1 MKSVIISLKD
11 YQKTILQVAFGLLFV
26 ALGIYFMKHE
36 IGELS
41 NVRQTL
47 NKAEPSWVL
56 AGLFL
61 LAAFVVVQGMMYQ
74 QSFRAIHERIK
85 LSTGINLYLKR
96 NLVSV
101 FLPAGMLTNMLFFN
115 ESVERKDG
123 VDRTQIYFASSI
135 FSICS
140 ILSGLVVG
148 IPALFWLVLKQRVT
162 GQMVTG
168 ILVVAVFLGLI
179 IAAVIS
185 FIKRGWIFHQLE
197 KRAPAVVQVL
207 NEMSQRSFSRRR
219 FWMVVGLSMIIEV
232 IGISHLWI
240 AVKALGGTPTLA
252 MSLIGYSIV
261 LLLLMSSP
269 FLRGIG
275 AVEAALTYALTLF
288 GFSTVM
294 ALSVAFLFRFFEF
307 WAVLVLG
314 LMAMVARRDNLVLRL
329 LPALLLFLLGLINIL
344 SGITPALPERL
355 ESLSR
360 LIPLGAIQASNWLVI
375 LSGIILLATS
385 IYLFRGLRNAWIM
398 AVVLTALSLAAHLT
412 KGIDWEEA
420 SVALVTLASLI
431 YQRHQYFV
439 KPDLKLARQSF
450 FPGIVAVFS
459 VVLFGTLAFWFIH
472 PRHFNED
479 FALWDSIRE
488 SFTTFFLFNDALTPV
503 TPFGSQLINGMHILG
518 GLTMIYCV
526 YLLFRPL
533 IVRNAH
539 AALEDR
545 DLAVALTGKYGKSSL
560 DYFKT
565 YGDKEYWFSED
576 QEGFVAFRTSRNFA
590 IVLENPV
597 CKDTVAMEANIMAFD
612 AFCTKNGLRAAYY
625 RIPETTRAS
634 YEKLGKKLVP
644 VGEVAVVNLES
655 WSLEGSSKRGIRN
668 EVNKLTKTGFSFKVT
683 LPPQKDGFL
692 QQLKAVSEDW
702 LKSLQR
708 TELVFSQGMFSE
720 KELKDQT
727 ILSVENP
734 EAKVAGFVNLIPD
747 HVPGEANFDL
757 MRKTRDAPNGT
768 MDFLFANMFGYLKSE
783 GFKACNMGMV
793 PMSGI
798 DDPDN
803 MKERILKLAYD
814 HIRHFGHYKSLR
826 AYKEKFEPSWQ
837 MMYLA
842 YEAPYDLI
850 TLPSALENVFE
861 PPH

>member
-1 MKSVIISLKD
+1 MKSVILSLKE

-41 NVRQTL
+41 NVRHTL
-47 NKAEPSWVL
+47 NKADPGWIIG
-56 AGLFL
+56 GLVL

-74 QSFRAIHERIK
+74 QSFAAIDERIR

-115 ESVERKDG
+115 ESVEKKDG
-123 VDRTQIYFASSI
+123 VNRTQIYFASSI
-135 FSICS
+135 FSLCS

-148 IPALFWLVLKQRVT
+148 IPAVIWLVLKQRVT
-162 GQMVTG
+162 GQLVTG
-168 ILVVAVFLGLI
+168 ILVVMVFLGLI
-179 IAAVIS
+179 LAVVIS
-185 FIKRGWIFHQLE
+185 FLKRGWVYHQLE
-197 KRAPAVVQVL
+197 RRAPSVIQVL
-207 NEMSQRSFSRRR
+207 EEIRQRAFNLKK
-219 FWMVVGLSMIIEV
+219 FWIVVGLSVLIEI

-240 AVKALGGTPTLA
+240 AVKALGGNPTLA
-252 MSLIGYSIV
+252 MSVIGYSIV

-294 ALSVAFLFRFFEF
+294 ALSVAFVFRFFEF
-307 WAVLVLG
+307 WAVLILG
-314 LMAMVARRDNLVLRL
+314 LMALVARRDNLILRL
-329 LPALLLFLLGLINIL
+329 LPAFLLFLLGLINIL

-360 LIPLGAIQASNWLVI
+360 VIPLGAIQASNWLVI

-398 AVVLTALSLAAHLT
+398 ALVLTALSLAAHLT

-420 SVALVTLASLI
+420 SVALITLASLI

-450 FPGIVAVFS
+450 FPGIVVVFS
-459 VVLFGTLAFWFIH
+459 VILFGTLAFWFIH
-472 PRHFNED
+472 PRHFNTD
-479 FALWDSIRE
+479 FTLWESIRE

-503 TPFGSQLINGMHILG
+503 TPFGRQLMNGMHLSG
-518 GLTMIYCV
+518 GLTMIYCI

-533 IVRNAH
+533 IVRENNAD
-539 AALEDR
+539 LQDR
-545 DLAVALTGKYGKSSL
+545 DRAVALVGKYGNSSL

-576 QEGFVAFRTSRNFA
+576 KEGFVAFRTARNYA
-590 IVLENPV
+590 IALENPV
-597 CKDTVAMEANIMAFD
+597 CRDEESMEDNIRAFD
-612 AFCTKNGLRAAYY
+612 AFCQQIGLRAAYY
-625 RIPETTRAS
+625 RIPESARAP
-634 YEKLGKKLVP
+634 YEKLGKKLIP
-644 VGEVAVVNLES
+644 VGEVAVVNLGT
-655 WSLEGSSKRGIRN
+655 WSLGGSSKRGIRN
-668 EVNKLTKTGFSFKVT
+668 EVNKLTKTGFSFKVS
-683 LPPQKDGFL
+683 LPPQKDSFL

-702 LKSLQR
+702 LKSLRR

-727 ILSVENP
+727 IVCVENP
-734 EAKVAGFVNLIPD
+734 EGKVAGFVNLIPD

-757 MRKTRDAPNGT
+757 MRKTSDAPNGT
-768 MDFLFANMFGYLKSE
+768 MDFLFVNMFEYLKDE

-803 MKERILKLAYD
+803 MKERVLKLAYD

-826 AYKEKFEPSWQ
+826 AYKEKFDPRWQ

-842 YEAPYDLI
+842 YEAPYDLV

-861 PPH
+861 PPD

>member
-1 MKSVIISLKD
+1 MKSVILSLKD

-41 NVRQTL
+41 NVRHTL
-47 NKAEPSWVL
+47 TKADPVWVL
-56 AGLFL
+56 AGMAL

-74 QSFRAIHERIK
+74 QSFQAINEKIR

-96 NLVSV
+96 NLISV

-115 ESVERKDG
+115 ESVEKKDG
-123 VDRTQIYFASSI
+123 VNRTQIYFASSI
-135 FSICS
+135 FSLCS
-140 ILSGLVVG
+140 VLSGLVVG
-148 IPALFWLVLKQRVT
+148 IPAVIWLILKERVT

-168 ILVVAVFLGLI
+168 ILVVVVLLGLMV
-179 IAAVIS
+179 AAVVS
-185 FIKRGWIFHQLE
+185 FLKKGWLYHQLE
-197 KRAPAVVQVL
+197 RRAPSVIQVL
-207 NEMSQRSFSRRR
+207 VEMSQRAFNRRN
-219 FWMVVGLSMIIEV
+219 FLMVVGLSVIIEV

-240 AVKALGGTPTLA
+240 AVKALGGTPNLA
-252 MSLIGYSIV
+252 MSVIGYSIV

-275 AVEAALTYALTLF
+275 AVEAALTFALTLF

-294 ALSVAFLFRFFEF
+294 ALSIAFLFRFFEF
-307 WAVLVLG
+307 WAVLILG
-314 LMAMVARRDNLVLRL
+314 LMALVARRDNLVLRL

-360 LIPLGAIQASNWLVI
+360 IIPPGAIGASNWTVI

-385 IYLFRGLRNAWIM
+385 IYLFRGLRNAWIVAL
-398 AVVLTALSLAAHLT
+398 AVSGLSLAAHLT

-420 SVALVTLASLI
+420 SVALVTIAGLV

-439 KPDLKLARQSF
+439 KPDLKLARQSL
-450 FPGIVAVFS
+450 FPGLVAITS
-459 VVLFGTLAFWFIH
+459 VILFGTLAFLFVH
-472 PRHFNED
+472 PRHFDAD
-479 FALWDSIRE
+479 FTLWE
-488 SFTTFFLFNDALTPV
+488 SLQESVTTFFLFNDSLNPV
-503 TPFGSQLINGMHILG
+503 TLFGRQLMNGMHMLG

-526 YLLFRPL
+526 FLLFRPL
-533 IVRNAH
+533 IARNTH
-539 AALEDR
+539 TDLEDR
-545 DLAVALTGKYGKSSL
+545 DRAMALIGKYGNSSL
-560 DYFKT
+560 DYYKT
-565 YGDKEYWFSED
+565 YGDKEFWFSED
-576 QEGFVAFRTSRNFA
+576 KEGFVAFRTSRNYA

-597 CKDTVAMEANIMAFD
+597 SRDTDSMEANVRAFD
-612 AFCTKNGLRAAYY
+612 AYCKQKGLRTAYY
-625 RIPETTRAS
+625 RIPESSATS

-644 VGEVAVVNLES
+644 VGEMAVVNLDT
-655 WSLEGSSKRGIRN
+655 WGLEGSSKRGLRN
-668 EVNKLTKTGFSFKVT
+668 EVNKLTRTGFSFKVSQ
-683 LPPQKDGFL
+683 PPQKDGFL

-702 LKSLQR
+702 LKSLHR
-708 TELVFSQGMFSE
+708 TELVFSQGMFIE
-720 KELKDQT
+720 KELKGQT
-727 ILSVENP
+727 ILCIENP
-734 EAKVAGFVNLIPD
+734 EGKVVGFVNLVPD

-757 MRKTRDAPNGT
+757 MRKTSDAPNGT
-768 MDFLFANMFGYLKSE
+768 MDYLFVNMFGYLKSE

-803 MKERILKLAYD
+803 MQERILKLAYD

-826 AYKEKFEPSWQ
+826 AYKEKFDPRWQ

-850 TLPSALENVFE
+850 TLPGALESVFE
-861 PPH
+861 PPD